1 MEIEFY
7 MDKKIY
13 FEESINFNYLKST
26 NIMPIK
32 K

>member
-13 FEESINFNYLKST
+13 FKELIIFYYLKST
-26 NIMPIK
+26 NIKLI
-32 K
+32 